1 MSWWNRPWLLILL
14 LLLAAIGIFQ
24 IYQLQINNQ
33 ITGSIVSSAP
43 VQKYLLGPSL
53 TWQLD
58 NYEYKVLAQFEI
70 EAKVLSRKDY
80 SRDRGAEISPFDL
93 ALGWGVMSK
102 KEVLDQIDI
111 SQGLR
116 WYSYSW
122 RGNPPADP
130 TQMAHSSSN
139 FHIIPGSPQAYEV
152 LKNVTRGDIVRLKGY
167 LVDIKGKDGW
177 RWTSSLSRTDTGN
190 GACELLWVNEA
201 IISKNKV
208 DIPSEPVEG

>member
-1 MSWWNRPWLLILL
+1 
-14 LLLAAIGIFQ
+14 
-24 IYQLQINNQ
+24 
-33 ITGSIVSSAP
+33 
-43 VQKYLLGPSL
+43 
-53 TWQLD
+53 D

-130 TQMAHSSSN
+130 TQMA
-139 FHIIPGSPQAYEV
+139 
-152 LKNVTRGDIVRLKGY
+152 
-167 LVDIKGKDGW
+167 
-177 RWTSSLSRTDTGN
+177 
-190 GACELLWVNEA
+190 
-201 IISKNKV
+201 
-208 DIPSEPVEG
+208 